1 MTLEFLVTTF
11 IITVSPGTGVV
22 YTLANALSRG
32 AKASTIAAFG
42 CTLGII
48 PHLLAAIG
56 GLAAIL
62 HTSAVIFEIFRY
74 AGVAYLLYMAW
85 NSLRENGALKVEGE
99 LPPRSALRIILD
111 AVLLNL
117 LNPKLSL
124 FFLAFLPQ
132 FVRVGDPQ
140 PLISMLFLSGV
151 FMVMTFAVFAVYGLL
166 AVAMRARVISRP
178 SVMRWLRRTFAGV
191 FVLLGLRLVVAER

>member
-1 MTLEFLVTTF
+1 MTMEFLVTTL
-11 IITVSPGTGVV
+11 IITASPGTGVV

-32 AKASTIAAFG
+32 ARASLIAAFG

-62 HTSAVIFEIFRY
+62 HASAVIFEIFRY

-99 LPPRSALRIILD
+99 LPPRSAIRIIAD

-117 LNPKLSL
+117 LNPKLSI

-132 FVRVGDPQ
+132 FVRIDDPR
-140 PLISMLFLSGV
+140 PLASMLVLSAV
-151 FMVMTFAVFAVYGLL
+151 FMVMTFAVFAAYGLL
-166 AVAMRARVISRP
+166 AVSMRDRVISKP
-178 SVMRWLRRTFAGV
+178 AVMQWLRRTFAGV
-191 FVLLGLRLVVAER
+191 FVLLGLRLVIADR

>member
-1 MTLEFLVTTF
+1 MTLEFLVTTL
-11 IITVSPGTGVV
+11 IITASPGTGVV

-32 AKASTIAAFG
+32 ARASLIAAFG

-56 GLAAIL
+56 GLAAML
-62 HTSAVIFEIFRY
+62 HASAVIFEIFRY
-74 AGVAYLLYMAW
+74 AGVAYLFYMAW

-99 LPPRSALRIILD
+99 LPPRSAIRIIVD

-117 LNPKLSL
+117 LNPKLSI

-132 FVRVGDPQ
+132 FVRSDDPR
-140 PLISMLFLSGV
+140 PLASMLVLSAV
-151 FMVMTFAVFAVYGLL
+151 FMVMTFAVFAAYGLL
-166 AVAMRARVISRP
+166 AVSMRDRVISKP
-178 SVMRWLRRTFAGV
+178 AVMQWLRRAFAGV
-191 FVLLGLRLVVAER
+191 FVLLGLRLVIAER

>member
-11 IITVSPGTGVV
+11 IITASPGTGVV

-74 AGVAYLLYMAW
+74 AGVAYLLY
-85 NSLRENGALKVEGE
+85 RENC
-99 LPPRSALRIILD
+99 R
-111 AVLLNL
+111 
-117 LNPKLSL
+117 
-124 FFLAFLPQ
+124 
-132 FVRVGDPQ
+132 
-140 PLISMLFLSGV
+140 
-151 FMVMTFAVFAVYGLL
+151 
-166 AVAMRARVISRP
+166 RARRFGSSSMPFFSISLTRSFPCSFWP
-178 SVMRWLRRTFAGV
+178 SCRSSSGSAILSRSSACF
-191 FVLLGLRLVVAER
+191 F